1 MPLLISKYYRLFLR
15 FWPLL
20 TLLLLGTA
28 FFAAGMAYLMIM
40 VYRSLQLSGQF
51 QELVYYGTLQFLPH
65 FWRFAT
71 LVGVGILLLTFT
83 LFQLSRSLLNPF
95 RGHYAD
101 LADVLTVYH
110 KRTEGPRIVCIG
122 GGIGTAQLIRG
133 LKQYAGRLSVVVHM
147 TDDGGSAGR
156 LRRSLGLPPLG
167 DIVSNLVALSDAEAL
182 LKKLLLYRFQGER
195 YGKDTD
201 LGGHK
206 LGNLLFAAMAN
217 ITGDLNRAIEQL
229 SRVFAV
235 RGDVLPVTL
244 DNVFL
249 HARTRDGIEVEG
261 EENIDLGN
269 YEGEKVLESIW
280 YEPKTAQVNPK
291 VIAAVE
297 KADIIV
303 LGPGDLYTSILAN
316 LIFQDLTQAINR
328 SQAFKCYV
336 LNVANKPYETRG
348 YTLDEFIKAFARH
361 GAEHTFETIF
371 VNANQSLPI
380 PTTPE
385 YEGYSYVSYD
395 RASTEQAGYRV
406 VEGDYLEPHMGGVEG
421 KGASLY
427 HDPDKIAA
435 SIVREFERRKVSR

>member
-1 MPLLISKYYRLFLR
+1 MAERFQKYMRLMVRFRLSMLLLFLGIGLFALSFAFLMILFYRNIAFSGTVQDFIYLVTLQSLPHWWR
-15 FWPLL
+15 FVILFAVGCVL
-20 TLLLLGTA
+20 TLVAL
-28 FFAAGMAYLMIM
+28 Y
-40 VYRSLQLSGQF
+40 LSGRG
-51 QELVYYGTLQFLPH
+51 LIG
-65 FWRFAT
+65 
-71 LVGVGILLLTFT
+71 
-83 LFQLSRSLLNPF
+83 PF
-95 RGHYAD
+95 RGYYTD
-101 LADVLTVYH
+101 LAEVLISH
-110 KRTEGPRIVCIG
+110 NLRSQGPRIVCIG

-167 DIVSNLVALSDAEAL
+167 DIVSNLVALSDAEDL
-182 LKKLLLYRFQGER
+182 LKQLLLYRFKGER
-195 YGKDTD
+195 YGNDTD

-229 SRVFAV
+229 SRIFAV

-261 EENIDLGN
+261 EEKIDLGK

-280 YEPKTAQVNPK
+280 YEPKIAQVNPK

-316 LIFQDLTQAINR
+316 LIFKDLTQAVAR
-328 SQAFKCYV
+328 SKAFKCYV

-348 YTLDEFIKAFARH
+348 YNLDEFIEAFRRH
-361 GAEHTFETIF
+361 GAERTFETIF

-380 PTTPE
+380 PPTPE
-385 YEGYSYVSYD
+385 YEGYSYVGYD
-395 RASTEQAGYRV
+395 RAATEEAGYRI
-406 VEGDYLEPHMGGVEG
+406 VEGDFLEPQMGGVEG

-435 SIVREFERRKVSR
+435 AMMREYERGRRV